1 MKFEYWFAN
10 VKGISNRRK
19 IEIGE
24 RFPELEELYYLDEFR
39 MIMSGI
45 TDKEREALFQ
55 SIKVWNVEL
64 EYQKMLDK
72 EIQCCTFFHKDYPEK
87 LKEIHSGR
95 ICYTLRERCQIKI
108 KKQ

>member
-45 TDKEREALFQ
+45 TDKER
-55 SIKVWNVEL
+55 SKT
-64 EYQKMLDK
+64 YD
-72 EIQCCTFFHKDYPEK
+72 
-87 LKEIHSGR
+87 
-95 ICYTLRERCQIKI
+95 
-108 KKQ
+108 